1 MAKIVFDQETRAF
14 SVVEGQGNFSDD
26 EKKKAKKKKLK
37 TAVKIGAG
45 VTAAAALAY
54 GASKLGKGAKV
65 DGRHQSVKSTEA
77 LAKHI
82 SEKAAKDASLVGNR
96 ATWIKTYIKKHPG
109 ITAKDARDAWQKHYE
124 QVANKDRTGV
134 AAKIVNKA
142 RSIKAAKGTG
152 ADNMFNPITSAQK
165 QTMKEEVMKSYKA
178 KKALG
183 QSPDLSKM
191 MADWKAKHKV
201 YSEPEVDL
209 DLMNQMFSELV

>member
-14 SVVEGQGNFSDD
+14 SVVESQGNFSDD
-26 EKKKAKKKKLK
+26 EKKEARKKKLR
-37 TAVKIGAG
+37 TAAKIGAG

-54 GASKLGKGAKV
+54 GASKLGKGSKV

-82 SEKAAKDASLVGNR
+82 SEKAGKQASAN
-96 ATWIKTYIKKHPG
+96 KTEWMKNWLKKHPG
-109 ITAKDARDAWQKHYE
+109 SKGNEAKAAWEKHY
-124 QVANKDRTGV
+124 QDITNKDRSGV

-142 RSIKAAKGTG
+142 RAIKAAKGAG

-191 MADWKAKHKV
+191 MADWKTKHKV